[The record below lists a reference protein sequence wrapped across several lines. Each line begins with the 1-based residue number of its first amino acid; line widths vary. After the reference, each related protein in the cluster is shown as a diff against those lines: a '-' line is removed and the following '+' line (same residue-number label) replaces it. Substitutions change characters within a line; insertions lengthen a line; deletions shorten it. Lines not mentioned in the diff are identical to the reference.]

1 MFLVKK
7 FFFSLLV
14 NSSLFI
20 MLVIGIQNSTY
31 KSRVN
36 LIMDETVELPRSFVV
51 GFSFISGS
59 FLGSFINL
67 PYIFKRN

>member
-14 NSSLFI
+14 SSSLFV

-36 LIMDETVELPRSFVV
+36 LLMDETVELPTSFIV

>member
-1 MFLVKK
+1 
-7 FFFSLLV
+7 
-14 NSSLFI
+14 

-36 LIMDETVELPRSFVV
+36 LLMDETVELPISFVV

-67 PYIFKRN
+67 PYIFKKN